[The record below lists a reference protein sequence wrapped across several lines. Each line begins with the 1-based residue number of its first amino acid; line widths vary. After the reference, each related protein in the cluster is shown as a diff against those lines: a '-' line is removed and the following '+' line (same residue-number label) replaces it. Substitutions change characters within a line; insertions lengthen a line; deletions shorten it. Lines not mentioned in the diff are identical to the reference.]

1 MAMAVAV
8 AATELRKTQI
18 DPDDSTKGSI
28 VYKGTNATEP
38 AGLFVTTYYFRDTD
52 CADCKDFKGQDQ
64 PWTKTDIYKT
74 GILQYLKA
82 SEKPDFAGWKVLIYT
97 DKLSLEN
104 PTFRSAQDSNRAKKH
119 SDEWAQILN
128 HPNVLFGEVDWPEYA
143 VGSNKDNKTIDNAI
157 LRALR
162 MKALH
167 DFPKIPVFVRD
178 ADTLFENIVKVR
190 PIVDELAIWESTLLK
205 TIKGIFEKPGSS
217 YKMIIASQ
225 PNYHRQWHV
234 HPETGV
240 QTSGCYAAV
249 TSTLGGI
256 PEWADGSLWR
266 KCLTYIRAHTKVITS
281 AEGERTPDNIGK
293 PTYIGKDEQLLS
305 YVILQEI
312 FDRVY
317 FYYLEY
323 IQVEGNK
330 IVDSSGTP
338 FAKELIAAGFERYPS
353 PYIDVLKEQYPPL
366 EESVNLKRKDA
377 NEVTEG
383 TILKPE
389 IIPLSLSEKTHQVLQ
404 IVFRYFYNEIRA
416 AKAKP
421 GFVPLQLGGGSGG
434 RGRGNKKRMR
444 KYHKT
449 KRHLRKSKVKTVRRR
464 NTRIQRGRGVA

>member
-1 MAMAVAV
+1 M
-8 AATELRKTQI
+8 
-18 DPDDSTKGSI
+18 KGSI
-28 VYKGTNATEP
+28 VYKGSKGGEP

-74 GILQYLKA
+74 GILQYLKTT
-82 SEKPDFAGWKVLIYT
+82 EKPDFAGWKVLIYT

-104 PTFRSAQDSNRAKKH
+104 PTFRSNQDANRAKKH
-119 SDEWAQILN
+119 SDEWAQIVN

-143 VGSNKDNKTIDNAI
+143 VGSKADNKTIDNAI

-190 PIVDELAIWESTLLK
+190 PIVDELATWESTLMK
-205 TIKGIFEKPGSS
+205 TIKQIFEKPGSS
-217 YKMIIASQ
+217 YKMIVASQ

-240 QTSGCYAAV
+240 QTTGCYAAV

-266 KCLTYIRAHTKVITS
+266 KCLAYIRAHTKVVTNPD
-281 AEGERTPDNIGK
+281 GERAPDNIGK

-312 FDRVY
+312 FDNVY

-366 EESVNLKRKDA
+366 EASVNLKRKDA

-416 AKAKP
+416 VKAKP
-421 GFVPLQLGGGSGG
+421 GFVPQQLGGA
-434 RGRGNKKRMR
+434 KRSVHGAKR
-444 KYHKT
+444 SKHKT
-449 KRHLRKSKVKTVRRR
+449 KRLRKSKVKAVRRR
-464 NTRIQRGRGVA
+464 NTRAKHRRRVA